1 MFSFIYGKTKLSEK
15 MVLDL
20 DILRKDKGGDPD
32 LVRQSEINRYKG
44 TALVDKVLEKDDQW
58 RKERFRLDNW
68 HKKKNMCGRAFR
80 ERMKNKAE
88 IKGQEPLS
96 VDDILSLSFEQMSL
110 CSRDDIRAISVKVD
124 DEIAKSKQ
132 RVSELEAE
140 RDVSEL
146 EAERDAAFNEIGN
159 LLHPQVPIS
168 NDEQNNRIERTFKP
182 EPRRNQPTELLS
194 HIDLCVLIDG
204 VDYERGQKVMGSRG
218 YFLKGPLVFLEQALV
233 QYASRILLDDGYQCL
248 STPIMIKRSIMQ
260 EVAQLSQFDEEL
272 YKVTAGSTDEND
284 DHTKYL
290 IATSEQPIA
299 AFHRD
304 EWLSPQTLPVKYCGI
319 SPCFRLEAGSHG
331 KDTRGIF
338 RVHQFQKV
346 EQFVITS
353 PSDSW
358 PMFHRMIEHSEKFA
372 QALGLPYRIVNI
384 VSGELNNAAAMKYDL
399 EAEFPGSGTF
409 RELVSCSNC
418 TDYQSRRLKVR
429 FGQTK
434 KSTVSG
440 GPIPAVEYVHMLNAT
455 MCATTRTMCAILEN
469 HQTEEGIVIVEI
481 SAVF

>member
-20 DILRKDKGGDPD
+20 DILRKDKGGDPE

-68 HKKKNMCGRAFR
+68 HKKKTMCGRAFR
-80 ERMKNKAE
+80 ERIKNKAE

-132 RVSELEAE
+132 RVK
-140 RDVSEL
+140 
-146 EAERDAAFNEIGN
+146 N

-168 NDEQNNRIERTFKP
+168 NDEQNNRLERTSKP

-194 HIDLCVLIDG
+194 HVDLCVLIDG

-233 QYASRILLDDGYQCL
+233 QYASRILLDDGYQCI

-272 YKVTAGSTDEND
+272 YKVTARSTDEND

-290 IATSEQPIA
+290 IATREQPIA
-299 AFHRD
+299 TFHRD

-319 SPCFRLEAGSHG
+319 GPCFRLEAGSHG
-331 KDTRGIF
+331 KILVGFFAFTSSK
-338 RVHQFQKV
+338 KV

-358 PMFHRMIEHSEKFA
+358 PMFHRMIKHSEKFA
-372 QALGLPYRIVNI
+372 QALGLPYGIVNI
-384 VSGELNNAAAMKYDL
+384 VSGELNNAAVMKYDL
-399 EAEFPGSGTF
+399 EAEFPGRRTF
-409 RELVSCSNC
+409 RELVTC
-418 TDYQSRRLKVR
+418 
-429 FGQTK
+429 
-434 KSTVSG
+434 
-440 GPIPAVEYVHMLNAT
+440 
-455 MCATTRTMCAILEN
+455 
-469 HQTEEGIVIVEI
+469 
-481 SAVF
+481 